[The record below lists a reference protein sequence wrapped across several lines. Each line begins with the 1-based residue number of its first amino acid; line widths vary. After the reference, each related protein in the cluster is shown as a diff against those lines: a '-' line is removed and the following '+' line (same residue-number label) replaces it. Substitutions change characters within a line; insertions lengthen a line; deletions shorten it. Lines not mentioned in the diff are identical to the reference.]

1 MGLRGC
7 FRCVRG
13 AVNMLAPIVVDR
25 FRTTVPVVAIAL
37 KEYSLANY
45 RCSVAIAACSSI
57 FEKCAKTHLGLCGDT
72 ICRYLDYG
80 AEERIQENVGP
91 HQNSKTQ
98 SCSHVTVFSFRR
110 S

>member
-1 MGLRGC
+1 MSFDIAKDRLKHRVLALPSLRGGLLVHALKKIKKRTGVKWALRGC

-45 RCSVAIAACSSI
+45 RCSVAI
-57 FEKCAKTHLGLCGDT
+57 
-72 ICRYLDYG
+72 
-80 AEERIQENVGP
+80 
-91 HQNSKTQ
+91 
-98 SCSHVTVFSFRR
+98 
-110 S
+110 